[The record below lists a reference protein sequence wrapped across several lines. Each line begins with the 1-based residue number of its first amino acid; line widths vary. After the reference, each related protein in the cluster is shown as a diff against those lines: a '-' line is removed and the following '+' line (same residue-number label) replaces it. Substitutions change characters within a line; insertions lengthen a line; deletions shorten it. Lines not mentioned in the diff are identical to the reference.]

1 MCKTVTRMANDVNAW
16 DLFGN
21 AIKLICEDYLIHNTL
36 RTLRAWIYLLVL
48 SLDNLNA
55 ISCIQVTSEVVISL
69 SSPHSLHGNALTE
82 YFANIS
88 VFAPVKI
95 CCQMTFYSLLIFQ
108 SKPSNVKLIVA
119 LRMMKGLNYLN
130 F

>member
-88 VFAPVKI
+88 VFA
-95 CCQMTFYSLLIFQ
+95 L
-108 SKPSNVKLIVA
+108 
-119 LRMMKGLNYLN
+119 
-130 F
+130 